1 MLEGQEAGQRPN
13 VTFLDYLIV
22 LLKWKRLIVWIT
34 AGAVVLSAIVSLLI
48 PKIFKAEARIL
59 PPQQASSGAAAQ
71 LLTQLG
77 GLGVSPGLVGMKT
90 TNDLYIGLIKSRTVL
105 DRMVDRFKLLDVYDV
120 KYREDARRELLRAL
134 KIQDDKKSGI
144 IALGVEDRDPK
155 RSAEM
160 TNAFIEELKRLTQS
174 IAITEASQRRLFFEE
189 QLKSAKD
196 ALIQSEESLKGY
208 QEKTG
213 AIELKEQA
221 KAIIESVAHLR
232 AQIAAKEVELKVL
245 RTYATSQNP
254 DMQKIE
260 EQLRGMREQL
270 SKLEAKGGSSPDP
283 IMSAGRMPEAGT
295 GYVRKIRDLKYYE
308 TLYELLAKQ
317 YEIAKMDEA
326 RNAAVIQVLDQAMPP
341 EKKVKPNRTM
351 MVAIAAFTSLFLSVL
366 MAFFLEYREKL
377 LSNPDNR
384 NSVEQLRKYVRTDAT
399 EISFLGKW
407 RQK

>member
-34 AGAVVLSAIVSLLI
+34 GGAVVLSAIVSLLI

-71 LLTQLG
+71 LMTQLG

-105 DRMVDRFKLLDVYDV
+105 DRMVDRFNLLDVYDV
-120 KYREDARRELLRAL
+120 KYREDARHELLRAL

-144 IALGVEDRDPK
+144 ITLGVEDRDPK

-326 RNAAVIQVLDQAMPP
+326 RNAAVVQVLDQAMPP

-384 NSVEQLRKYVRTDAT
+384 NSVEQLRKYVRMDAT
-399 EISFLGKW
+399 EISFLGKR

>member
-1 MLEGQEAGQRPN
+1 VAERP
-13 VTFLDYLIV
+13 TLIDYLVVIFKWKKPIAWITLSSIV
-22 LLKWKRLIVWIT
+22 LT
-34 AGAVVLSAIVSLLI
+34 AVLALVM
-48 PKIFKAEARIL
+48 PKIYRAETRIL
-59 PPQQASSGAAAQ
+59 TPQQSVSGSAAQ
-71 LLTQLG
+71 LLSQLG
-77 GLGVSPGLVGMKT
+77 GLGAATGLPGMKT
-90 TNDLYIGLIKSRTVL
+90 TSDLYIGLVRSRTVL
-105 DRMVDRFKLLDVYDV
+105 DRIVDRFKLLDVYDV
-120 KYREDARRELLRAL
+120 KYREDARRELLTAL

-144 IALGVEDRDPK
+144 IAIGVEDRDPK

-160 TNAFIEELKRLTQS
+160 SNAFVEELKRLTQS

-189 QLKSAKD
+189 QLKSAKE
-196 ALIQSEESLKGY
+196 ALIQSEESLKGF

-254 DMQKIE
+254 DIQKIE

-326 RNAAVIQVLDQAMPP
+326 RDAAVVQVLDQAMPP

-384 NSVEQLRKYVRTDAT
+384 NSVEQLKKYVRMDAT
-399 EISFLGKW
+399 GINFLGKW
-407 RQK
+407 RRK